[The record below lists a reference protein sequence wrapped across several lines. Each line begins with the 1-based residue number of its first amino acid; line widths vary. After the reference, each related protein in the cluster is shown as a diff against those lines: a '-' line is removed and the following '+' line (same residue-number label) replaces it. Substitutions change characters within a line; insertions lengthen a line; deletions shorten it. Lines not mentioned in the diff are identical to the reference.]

1 MFEGVDGEEETCERD
16 QEDPG
21 EGGRGRSPE
30 GEAGKPA
37 RSQSQYRCILG
48 MRKRK
53 IYFVESKN
61 SPILR

>member
-1 MFEGVDGEEETCERD
+1 MFEGVDGEEETRKRD

-21 EGGRGRSPE
+21 EGRRGRSPE

-37 RSQSQYRCILG
+37 RSQSQHRCILG

>member
-1 MFEGVDGEEETCERD
+1 MFVGVDGEEETRERD

-21 EGGRGRSPE
+21 EGRRGRSPE

-37 RSQSQYRCILG
+37 RSQSQHRCILG

-53 IYFVESKN
+53 IYTVGSKN
-61 SPILR
+61 SSNLR